1 MDVNG
6 SAMEVDVVNVSPCL
20 ASFVDDGTVESH
32 RYFLARKTMLEML
45 KDRGF
50 AIPNS
55 EIDTTLQEFR
65 EKYGQ
70 RPDAERLRISA
81 MHRTDLTN
89 KAMSEIWGM
98 SEKDSSILGDVTN
111 WCSVDSLV
119 SGVLC
124 DKKLP
129 SKFKGDLTLL
139 LILWFLAL
147 HSFLLVVMSAYTL
160 PSQDPAFGNNLRSA
174 YTLPSQDPTFGNN
187 LRSAYTLPSQ
197 DLTLWDSIGLPM
209 EIGGSAEF
217 NKTKLRS
224 QESCCINWLESSA
237 YWKMVLVIF
246 CGPNSVK
253 MNVIRSILS
262 QIMNKE
268 SLSRLI
274 LIIENPMTNPAMK
287 VVEDSP
293 FKTEIFQITDL
304 LVNITKHVLKP
315 KHELLT
321 NTEKEQLLKKYNLED
336 KQLPRMSQK
345 DAIARYYGLEKGQVV
360 KVTYSNEIIETHIAL
375 TSYFCAS
382 RGDGGYSNLLNLTML
397 LC

>member
-20 ASFVDDGTVESH
+20 TSFVDDGTVESH

-55 EIDTTLQEFR
+55 EIETTLQEFR

-70 RPDAERLRISA
+70 RPD
-81 MHRTDLTN
+81 
-89 KAMSEIWGM
+89 
-98 SEKDSSILGDVTN
+98 
-111 WCSVDSLV
+111 
-119 SGVLC
+119 
-124 DKKLP
+124 
-129 SKFKGDLTLL
+129 
-139 LILWFLAL
+139 
-147 HSFLLVVMSAYTL
+147 
-160 PSQDPAFGNNLRSA
+160 
-174 YTLPSQDPTFGNN
+174 
-187 LRSAYTLPSQ
+187 
-197 DLTLWDSIGLPM
+197 
-209 EIGGSAEF
+209 
-217 NKTKLRS
+217 
-224 QESCCINWLESSA
+224 
-237 YWKMVLVIF
+237 VLVIF

-253 MNVIRSILS
+253 MNVIRNILS

-321 NTEKEQLLKKYNLED
+321 NAEKEQLLKKYNLEE

-360 KVTYSNEIIETHIAL
+360 KVTYNNEIIETHA
-375 TSYFCAS
+375 TYRCV
-382 RGDGGYSNLLNLTML
+382 
-397 LC
+397 

>member
-70 RPDAERLRISA
+70 RPDVERLRISA

-89 KAMSEIWGM
+89 K
-98 SEKDSSILGDVTN
+98 
-111 WCSVDSLV
+111 
-119 SGVLC
+119 
-124 DKKLP
+124 
-129 SKFKGDLTLL
+129 
-139 LILWFLAL
+139 
-147 HSFLLVVMSAYTL
+147 
-160 PSQDPAFGNNLRSA
+160 
-174 YTLPSQDPTFGNN
+174 
-187 LRSAYTLPSQ
+187 
-197 DLTLWDSIGLPM
+197 
-209 EIGGSAEF
+209 
-217 NKTKLRS
+217 
-224 QESCCINWLESSA
+224 
-237 YWKMVLVIF
+237 VLVIF

-321 NTEKEQLLKKYNLED
+321 NTEKEQLLKKYNLEE

-360 KVTYSNEIIETHIAL
+360 KVTYSNEIIETHV
-375 TSYFCAS
+375 TYRCVW
-382 RGDGGYSNLLNLTML
+382 
-397 LC
+397 